1 MAADPTGTGSTT
13 RRIMLGAQL
22 RKLREGKNITRAEAG
37 FSIRASE
44 SKISRMELGRVGF
57 KERDVADLL
66 NLYGVDDDGERAAL
80 LLLAEQAN
88 TPGWW
93 HAFNDVL
100 PSWFQTY
107 VGLEEAASLIRTYE
121 LQFIPGLL
129 QTEEYARAVI
139 RAGNA
144 QAADSEIDQRVDL
157 RARRQSRILTAEGP
171 HLWAVIDEAVL
182 RRPIGGIDV
191 HCRQLEHLIAVS
203 KSAPTVTLQVVPFT
217 AGAHAAEGG
226 AFSLL
231 RFPQD
236 DLPDIAYVETLTGG
250 VYVEKRDDVDTYLHA
265 MERLCV
271 VSATPD
277 ETVGLIE
284 AILREIS

>member
-1 MAADPTGTGSTT
+1 MAAEPPGTGSTT

-22 RKLREGKNITRAEAG
+22 RKLREGKNITRSQAG

-66 NLYGVDDDGERAAL
+66 TLYGLDDDEERDAL

-107 VGLEEAASLIRTYE
+107 VGLEEAASVIRTYE
-121 LQFIPGLL
+121 LQFIPGLM
-129 QTEEYARAVI
+129 QTAEYARTVI
-139 RAGNA
+139 KAGNA
-144 QAADSEIDQRVDL
+144 QASDEEIDQRVDL
-157 RARRQSRILTAEGP
+157 RVRRQSRLLTEDGP

-182 RRPIGGIDV
+182 RRPVGGLDL
-191 HCRQLEHLIAVS
+191 HCRQLQHLIGMS
-203 KSAPTVTLQVVPFT
+203 KSAPNVTLQVVPFS
-217 AGAHAAEGG
+217 AGVHAAEGG

-231 RFPQD
+231 RFPQQ
-236 DLPDIAYVETLTGG
+236 DLPDIAYIETLTGG

-284 AILREIS
+284 SILREI